1 MTSKLVWKI
10 VGCVVAVPMLVFGAT
25 QTAFALA
32 HSQRTETATVPADDL
47 TGVDVSNSAGRVRII
62 GVEGGTSVK
71 IRARIDDG
79 WRASGHSVTT
89 ENGVLK
95 VHGNCP
101 NYGSTW
107 CRVRYT
113 IEVPNTL
120 PVSIRAEG
128 SIEVTD
134 MTGGVEASS
143 DSSPITLARVDGDLE
158 LDADQGSITAG
169 GIRSARVSANA
180 DQGRISLVFAA
191 SPDAVT
197 AEADQGSIEIV
208 LPDRTVAF
216 ATDVGADQGDVTDL
230 VDRDLDSPRSIVAH
244 ADQGDVTLTYASSS

>member
-1 MTSKLVWKI
+1 MNSKLVWKI
-10 VGCVVAVPMLVFGAT
+10 VGTVLAVPMLVFGAT
-25 QTAFALA
+25 QTASALA
-32 HSQRTETATVPADDL
+32 HSQRTETDIVPVAGI
-47 TGVDVSNSAGRVRII
+47 TGVDVNNRAGRVRII
-62 GVEGGTSVK
+62 GVEDATDIRV
-71 IRARIDDG
+71 RARIDDG
-79 WRASGHSVTT
+79 FRRSGHTVTT
-89 ENGVLK
+89 DGGVVK
-95 VHGNCP
+95 VQGSCP

-107 CRVRYT
+107 CQVRYT

-143 DSSPITLARVDGDLE
+143 NSSPITLARVDGDLE
-158 LDADQGSITAG
+158 LGADQGSITAE

-180 DQGRISLVFAA
+180 DQGRIALVFAE
-191 SPDAVT
+191 SPNTVT

-216 ATDVGADQGDVTDL
+216 ATDVSADQGDVTDL

-244 ADQGDVTLTYASSS
+244 ADQGDVTLIYAS